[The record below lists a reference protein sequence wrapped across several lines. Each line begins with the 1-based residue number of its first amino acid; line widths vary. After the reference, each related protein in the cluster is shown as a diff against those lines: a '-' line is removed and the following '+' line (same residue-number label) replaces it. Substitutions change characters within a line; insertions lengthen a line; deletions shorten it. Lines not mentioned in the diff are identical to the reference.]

1 MKALIRF
8 EFQKI
13 LRRRSTLIV
22 CAVSL
27 LVTAFLFALP
37 VMQYQVYDHGE
48 PRKGLNGVAFQKAQ
62 FSGGDIW
69 LTDESVAGQIDE
81 VRQLFKNPENVG
93 VDGGEEFLI
102 GDAYWNS
109 VAPRE
114 DLLNLIAGNYAPPG
128 EFAGYSAL
136 AKLDLSAGP
145 RFYETRAE
153 KIRAIVGDPARR
165 MSGQQTA
172 FWEKRNSQ
180 VAQPLRYGY
189 FEGWRVL
196 FSSWELFLFAV
207 LAVCIAVAPVFCGEY
222 QAGTDAVILA
232 GKYGKTRVAAA
243 KIIASYL
250 FGALAFLVHIGL
262 ACAIVFLTFGPEGWD
277 LPLQINGLSVP
288 YPWTFLQAALINF
301 GVIFLVLFAM
311 IALTLLLS
319 AKMKSAYLVLAVL
332 VPVLFLPMFLTPSG
346 TTGLLSRIAFLL
358 PYRSTMP
365 ELGHYIS
372 YQFGGLVLDVLS
384 VRAIVYALF
393 SLAVP
398 PLAGR
403 GFRRHQPGA

>member
-48 PRKGLNGVAFQKAQ
+48 PRKGLDGVAFQKAQ
-62 FSGGDIW
+62 FSGGDVW

-93 VDGGEEFLI
+93 FDGGEEFLI

-165 MSGQQTA
+165 MSAQQAA

-332 VPVLFLPMFLTPSG
+332 VPVLFVTMFLPPSG
-346 TTGLLSRIAFLL
+346 PPGLFSRIAFLL
-358 PYRSTMP
+358 PYNSTMQ